1 MAITD
6 LKFTEGEFV
15 NNDISS
21 LPNQVTGQAA
31 FLKAKFDN
39 IGKNMVALG
48 KFNALI
54 DALVA
59 TGSGVD
65 ASKLGSQIPAYY
77 AKQSKVEETTSGTI
91 TVTAGTTF
99 LASWQRRNG
108 WVRLG
113 LIVIGIGVG
122 HNVPFANI
130 IGTNGLPNAPIISG
144 QCRLSNGTYMPCIID
159 IDTITGQI
167 KARNNSAS
175 TMADVTFDVTVP
187 AKNV

>member
-54 DALVA
+54 NALVA
-59 TGSGVD
+59 T
-65 ASKLGSQIPAYY
+65 
-77 AKQSKVEETTSGTI
+77 
-91 TVTAGTTF
+91 
-99 LASWQRRNG
+99 
-108 WVRLG
+108 
-113 LIVIGIGVG
+113 
-122 HNVPFANI
+122 
-130 IGTNGLPNAPIISG
+130 
-144 QCRLSNGTYMPCIID
+144 
-159 IDTITGQI
+159 
-167 KARNNSAS
+167 NSAQDRSFVNVYLVDQTKAHPMHPLGRPKPCWQHFGFWCDSSGIFLHNGCYFQFCFGWALHYSQHVHHGGFMMLKHAFLENYVEKSLS
-175 TMADVTFDVTVP
+175 TWFVCRPVCVINKMIMH
-187 AKNV
+187 